1 MIIELLPLQMVLLL
15 TLAIPTVGVV
25 FTVIVSVGFVMAV
38 LTQARV
44 LEPLMV
50 YIVVAVGDTVKLV
63 PEVLLGSKV

>member
-1 MIIELLPLQMVLLL
+1 MVLL
-15 TLAIPTVGVV
+15 TTEAIPTVGEVS
-25 FTVIVSVGFVMAV
+25 TVMLSVGFVMAV

-50 YIVVAVGDTVKLV
+50 YIVVLVGDTVKLV

>member
-1 MIIELLPLQMVLLL
+1 MVLL
-15 TLAIPTVGVV
+15 TTEAIPTVGEVS
-25 FTVIVSVGFVMAV
+25 TVMLSVGFVMAV

-63 PEVLLGSKV
+63 PEVLLGCKV